1 MDNKFNNMLQE
12 FLKNNNVENMAEA
25 NEKLQE
31 FIKMYNNGEIE
42 YENTPLDDAYE
53 ILEEAQNAKTE
64 KEAIKLAK
72 KAYEKSRECF
82 DAILFQ
88 CDLEENGI
96 RRMKLLDDGLEFEKN
111 RLTKEKYFD
120 KENIGHFYGIFETR
134 PYIRGLVIKAEYLLE
149 EGKLSQAKNIC
160 REVLR
165 LNENDNM
172 GARYLLMAIYA
183 TLEEEND
190 MLKLY
195 KKYPEEDLEMIF
207 PLFAL
212 YYKLGNDKKAKEYL
226 NRIDK
231 CNSNFVKFFY
241 GTIKESKKVELGYY
255 SRGDSSEIFMYLDR
269 YDYLLITMPK
279 LHEYVID
286 NLMKN
291 KKSKNGDQL

>member
-12 FLKNNNVENMAEA
+12 FLKNNNVENIDEA

-31 FIKMYNNGEIE
+31 FIKMYNDGEIE

-72 KAYEKSRECF
+72 KAYEKSKECF

-96 RRMKLLDDGLEFEKN
+96 KRMKLLDDGLEFEKN

-134 PYIRGLVIKAEYLLE
+134 PYIRGLVIKAEYLLQ

-160 REVLR
+160 KEVLR

-226 NRIDK
+226 NRVDK
-231 CNSNFVKFFY
+231 CNSNFVKFFN
-241 GTIKESKKVELGYY
+241 GTIKKSKKVEPGCY

-291 KKSKNGDQL
+291 KKSKNGE

>member
-1 MDNKFNNMLQE
+1 MDNKFNNMINE
-12 FLKNNNVENMAEA
+12 FLANTDAKDEKEL

-72 KAYEKSRECF
+72 KAYEKSKECF

-111 RLTKEKYFD
+111 RLIKEKYFD
-120 KENIGHFYGIFETR
+120 KEKIGHFYGIFETR

-149 EGKLSQAKNIC
+149 EGKISQAENVC

-183 TLEEEND
+183 TLEKEND

-226 NRIDK
+226 NRVDK
-231 CNSNFVKFFY
+231 CNSNFVKFFK
-241 GTIKESKKVELGYY
+241 GTIKESENVNPGYY
-255 SRGDSSEIFMYLDR
+255 SRGDSSEIFMYLER
-269 YDYLLITMPK
+269 YDYLLTTMPR
-279 LHEYVID
+279 LHEYVIE

-291 KKSKNGDQL
+291 KKS

>member
-12 FLKNNNVENMAEA
+12 FLKNNNVENIDEA

-72 KAYEKSRECF
+72 KAYEKSKECF

-96 RRMKLLDDGLEFEKN
+96 KRMKLLDEGLEFEKN

-149 EGKLSQAKNIC
+149 EGKISQAENVC

-183 TLEEEND
+183 TLEKEND

-195 KKYPEEDLEMIF
+195 KKYPEEDLEMMF

-212 YYKLGNDKKAKEYL
+212 YYKLGNDKKAKKYL
-226 NRIDK
+226 NRVDK
-231 CNSNFVKFFY
+231 CNSNFVKFFN
-241 GTIKESKKVELGYY
+241 GTIKESKNVSSGYY
-255 SRGDSSEIFMYLDR
+255 SRGDSSEIFMYLNR

-279 LHEYVID
+279 LHEYVIE
-286 NLMKN
+286 NLMK
-291 KKSKNGDQL
+291 KKK

>member
-12 FLKNNNVENMAEA
+12 FLKNNNIKNIDEA

-31 FIKMYNNGEIE
+31 FIEMYNNGEIE
-42 YENTPLDDAYE
+42 YKNTPLDDAYE
-53 ILEEAQNAKTE
+53 ILEEAQNARNK
-64 KEAIKLAK
+64 KEAIRLAK
-72 KAYEKSRECF
+72 KAYEKSPDCF

-96 RRMKLLDDGLEFEKN
+96 KKMKLLGDGLENEKN

-134 PYIRGLVIKAEYLLE
+134 PYIRGLVVKAEYLLE
-149 EGKLSQAKNIC
+149 EGKLRQAESIC

-172 GARYLLMAIYA
+172 GVRYLLMAIFA

-195 KKYPEEDLEMIF
+195 KKYPEETLEMLF

-212 YYKLGNDKKAKEYL
+212 YYKIGNDKKAKEYL
-226 NRIDK
+226 NRVNK
-231 CNSNFVKFFY
+231 CNSNFVKLFN
-241 GTIKESKKVELGYY
+241 GSIRKNDKVTPGYY
-255 SRGDSSEIFMYLDR
+255 SRGDSSEIFMYLER
-269 YDYLLITMPK
+269 YGYLLITMPR
-279 LHEYVID
+279 LHEYVIE

-291 KKSKNGDQL
+291 KKSHK

>member
-12 FLKNNNVENMAEA
+12 FLKNNNVENIDEA

-53 ILEEAQNAKTE
+53 ILEEAQNARNE

-72 KAYEKSRECF
+72 KAYEKSLECF

-96 RRMKLLDDGLEFEKN
+96 KRMKLLEGGLEVEKN
-111 RLTKEKYFD
+111 RLIKEKYFD

-134 PYIRGLVIKAEYLLE
+134 PYIRGLVVKAEYLLE
-149 EGKLSQAKNIC
+149 EGKLRQAESIC
-160 REVLR
+160 KEVLR

-172 GARYLLMAIYA
+172 GARYLLMAIFA

-195 KKYPEEDLEMIF
+195 KKYPEEDLEMLF

-212 YYKLGNDKKAKEYL
+212 YYKIGNDKKALEYL
-226 NRIDK
+226 NRVNK
-231 CNSNFVKFFY
+231 CNSNFVKFFN
-241 GTIKESKKVELGYY
+241 GTIKESGKVKPGYY
-255 SRGDSSEIFMYLDR
+255 SRGDSSEIFMYLER
-269 YDYLLITMPK
+269 YGYLLITMPR
-279 LHEYVID
+279 LHEYVIE

-291 KKSKNGDQL
+291 KKSHR

>member
-12 FLKNNNVENMAEA
+12 FLKNNNVENIDEA

-31 FIKMYNNGEIE
+31 FIKMYNNREIE

-53 ILEEAQNAKTE
+53 ILEEAQNARTE

-72 KAYEKSRECF
+72 KAYEKSKECF

-149 EGKLSQAKNIC
+149 EGKISQAENVC

-183 TLEEEND
+183 TLEKEND

-231 CNSNFVKFFY
+231 CNSNFVKFFK
-241 GTIKESKKVELGYY
+241 GTIKENKKVEPGYY

-279 LHEYVID
+279 LHEYVIE

-291 KKSKNGDQL
+291 KKSKK

>member
-1 MDNKFNNMLQE
+1 MLQE
-12 FLKNNNVENMAEA
+12 FLKNNNVENIDEA

-53 ILEEAQNAKTE
+53 ILEEAQNARNE

-72 KAYEKSRECF
+72 KAYEKSPECF

-96 RRMKLLDDGLEFEKN
+96 KRMKLLDDGLETEKN
-111 RLTKEKYFD
+111 RLIKEKYFD

-134 PYIRGLVIKAEYLLE
+134 PYIRGLVVKAEYLLE
-149 EGKLSQAKNIC
+149 EGKLRQAESIC
-160 REVLR
+160 KEVLR

-172 GARYLLMAIYA
+172 GARYLLMAIFA

-195 KKYPEEDLEMIF
+195 KKYPEEDLEMLF

-212 YYKLGNDKKAKEYL
+212 YYKIGNDKKAKEYL
-226 NRIDK
+226 NRVNK
-231 CNSNFVKFFY
+231 CNSNFVKIFND
-241 GTIKESKKVELGYY
+241 TIKESDKVKPGYY
-255 SRGDSSEIFMYLDR
+255 SRGDSSEIFMYLER
-269 YDYLLITMPK
+269 YGYLLITMPR
-279 LHEYVID
+279 LHEYVIE

-291 KKSKNGDQL
+291 KKSHK

>member
-1 MDNKFNNMLQE
+1 MDNKFNNMLQD
-12 FLKNNNVENMAEA
+12 FLKNNNVENIDEA

-53 ILEEAQNAKTE
+53 ILEEAQNARNE

-72 KAYEKSRECF
+72 KAYEKSPECF

-96 RRMKLLDDGLEFEKN
+96 KRMKLLEGGLEVEKN
-111 RLTKEKYFD
+111 RLIKEKYFD

-134 PYIRGLVIKAEYLLE
+134 PYIRGLVVKAEYLLE
-149 EGKLSQAKNIC
+149 EGKLRQAESIC
-160 REVLR
+160 KEVLR

-172 GARYLLMAIYA
+172 GVRYLLMAIFA

-195 KKYPEEDLEMIF
+195 KKYPEEDLEMLF

-212 YYKLGNDKKAKEYL
+212 YYKIGNDKKALEYL
-226 NRIDK
+226 NRVNK
-231 CNSNFVKFFY
+231 CNSNFVKFFN
-241 GTIKESKKVELGYY
+241 GTIKESGKVKPGYY
-255 SRGDSSEIFMYLDR
+255 SRGDSSEIFMYLER
-269 YDYLLITMPK
+269 YGYLLITMPR
-279 LHEYVID
+279 LHEYVIE

-291 KKSKNGDQL
+291 KKSHR

>member
-1 MDNKFNNMLQE
+1 MDNKFNNMINE
-12 FLKNNNVENMAEA
+12 FLANTDAKDEKEL

-96 RRMKLLDDGLEFEKN
+96 KRMKLLDDGLEFEKS

-149 EGKLSQAKNIC
+149 EGKISQAENVC

-183 TLEEEND
+183 TLEKEND

-195 KKYPEEDLEMIF
+195 KKYPEEDLEMMF

-226 NRIDK
+226 NRVDK
-231 CNSNFVKFFY
+231 CNSNFVKFFN
-241 GTIKESKKVELGYY
+241 GTIKESKNVSSGYY
-255 SRGDSSEIFMYLDR
+255 SRGDSSEIFMYLNR

-279 LHEYVID
+279 LHEYVIE
-286 NLMKN
+286 NLMK
-291 KKSKNGDQL
+291 KKK

>member
-1 MDNKFNNMLQE
+1 MDNKFNNMINE
-12 FLKNNNVENMAEA
+12 FLANTDAKDEKEL

-31 FIKMYNNGEIE
+31 FMQKYNAGEID
-42 YENTPLDDAYE
+42 YTNTILDDAYE
-53 ILEEAQNAKTE
+53 LLEKAENTKSKTQAIKYA
-64 KEAIKLAK
+64 KEA
-72 KAYEKSRECF
+72 YDMCPNCF

-96 RRMKLLDDGLEFEKN
+96 KRMKLLDDGLEFEKS

-149 EGKLSQAKNIC
+149 EGKISQAENVC

-183 TLEEEND
+183 TLEKEND

-195 KKYPEEDLEMIF
+195 KKYPEEDLEMMF

-226 NRIDK
+226 NRVDK
-231 CNSNFVKFFY
+231 CNSNFVKFFK
-241 GTIKESKKVELGYY
+241 GTIKESKNVSSGYY
-255 SRGDSSEIFMYLDR
+255 SRGDSSEIFMYLNR

-279 LHEYVID
+279 LHEYVIE
-286 NLMKN
+286 NLMK
-291 KKSKNGDQL
+291 KKK

>member
-12 FLKNNNVENMAEA
+12 FLKNNNVENIDEA

-53 ILEEAQNAKTE
+53 ILEEAQNARNE

-72 KAYEKSRECF
+72 KAYEKSPECF

-96 RRMKLLDDGLEFEKN
+96 KRMKLLEGGLEVEKN
-111 RLTKEKYFD
+111 RLIKEKYFD

-134 PYIRGLVIKAEYLLE
+134 PYIRGLVVKAEYLLE
-149 EGKLSQAKNIC
+149 EGKLRQAESIC
-160 REVLR
+160 KEVLR

-172 GARYLLMAIYA
+172 GARYLLMAIFA
-183 TLEEEND
+183 ALEEENEVR
-190 MLKLY
+190 KLHN
-195 KKYPEEDLEMIF
+195 KYPAERIS
-207 PLFAL
+207 
-212 YYKLGNDKKAKEYL
+212 EY
-226 NRIDK
+226 
-231 CNSNFVKFFY
+231 
-241 GTIKESKKVELGYY
+241 IKESGKVNPGYY
-255 SRGDSSEIFMYLDR
+255 SRGDSSEIFMYLER
-269 YDYLLITMPK
+269 YGYLLITMPR
-279 LHEYVID
+279 LHEYVIE

-291 KKSKNGDQL
+291 KKSHR

>member
-1 MDNKFNNMLQE
+1 ML
-12 FLKNNNVENMAEA
+12 
-25 NEKLQE
+25 
-31 FIKMYNNGEIE
+31 Y
-42 YENTPLDDAYE
+42 
-53 ILEEAQNAKTE
+53 
-64 KEAIKLAK
+64 
-72 KAYEKSRECF
+72 
-82 DAILFQ
+82 

-96 RRMKLLDDGLEFEKN
+96 KRMQLLDEGLEFEKN

-226 NRIDK
+226 NRVDK
-231 CNSNFVKFFY
+231 CNPNFVKFFN
-241 GTIKESKKVELGYY
+241 GTIKESKNVSPGYY
-255 SRGDSSEIFMYLDR
+255 SRGDSSEIFMYLER

-279 LHEYVID
+279 LHEYVIE

-291 KKSKNGDQL
+291 KKRKK

>member
-1 MDNKFNNMLQE
+1 MLQE
-12 FLKNNNVENMAEA
+12 FLKNNNIKNINEA

-31 FIKMYNNGEIE
+31 FIEMYNNGEIE
-42 YENTPLDDAYE
+42 YKNTPLDDAYE
-53 ILEEAQNAKTE
+53 ILEEAQNARNK

-72 KAYEKSRECF
+72 KAYEKSPECF

-96 RRMKLLDDGLEFEKN
+96 KKMKLLGDGLETEKN

-120 KENIGHFYGIFETR
+120 QKNIGHFYGIFETR
-134 PYIRGLVIKAEYLLE
+134 PYIRGLVVKAEYLLE
-149 EGKLSQAKNIC
+149 EGKLRQAESIC

-165 LNENDNM
+165 LNENDNK
-172 GARYLLMAIYA
+172 GARYLLMAILA

-195 KKYPEEDLEMIF
+195 KKYPEETLEMLF

-212 YYKLGNDKKAKEYL
+212 YYKIGNDKKAKEYL
-226 NRIDK
+226 NRVNK
-231 CNSNFVKFFY
+231 CNSNFVKLFN
-241 GTIKESKKVELGYY
+241 GSIRKNDKVTPGYY
-255 SRGDSSEIFMYLDR
+255 SRGDSSEIFMYLER
-269 YDYLLITMPK
+269 YGYLLITMPRF
-279 LHEYVID
+279 HEYVIE

-291 KKSKNGDQL
+291 KKSHK

>member
-1 MDNKFNNMLQE
+1 MDNKFNNMINE
-12 FLKNNNVENMAEA
+12 FLANTDAKDEKEL

-111 RLTKEKYFD
+111 RLIKEKYFD

-149 EGKLSQAKNIC
+149 EGKISQAENVC

-183 TLEEEND
+183 TLEKEND

-195 KKYPEEDLEMIF
+195 KKYPEEDLEMMF

-226 NRIDK
+226 NRVDK
-231 CNSNFVKFFY
+231 CNSNFVKFFK
-241 GTIKESKKVELGYY
+241 GTIKESKNVSSGYY
-255 SRGDSSEIFMYLDR
+255 SRGDSSEIFMYLNR

-279 LHEYVID
+279 LHEYVIE
-286 NLMKN
+286 NLMK
-291 KKSKNGDQL
+291 KKK

>member
-12 FLKNNNVENMAEA
+12 FLKNNNVENIDEA

-53 ILEEAQNAKTE
+53 ILEEAQNAKNE

-96 RRMKLLDDGLEFEKN
+96 KRMQLLDEGLEFEKN

-226 NRIDK
+226 NRVDK
-231 CNSNFVKFFY
+231 CNPNFVKFFN
-241 GTIKESKKVELGYY
+241 GTIKENKNVSPGYY
-255 SRGDSSEIFMYLDR
+255 SRGDSSEIFMYLER

-279 LHEYVID
+279 LHEYVIE

-291 KKSKNGDQL
+291 KKSKK

>member
-1 MDNKFNNMLQE
+1 MDNKFNNMINE
-12 FLKNNNVENMAEA
+12 FLANTDAKDEKEL

-72 KAYEKSRECF
+72 KAYEKSKECF

-111 RLTKEKYFD
+111 RLIKEKYFD

-149 EGKLSQAKNIC
+149 EGKISQAENVC

-183 TLEEEND
+183 TLEKEND

-195 KKYPEEDLEMIF
+195 KKYPEEDLEMMF

-226 NRIDK
+226 NRVDK
-231 CNSNFVKFFY
+231 CNSNFVKFFK
-241 GTIKESKKVELGYY
+241 GTIKESKNVSSGYY
-255 SRGDSSEIFMYLDR
+255 SRGDSSEIFMYLNR

-279 LHEYVID
+279 LHEYVIE
-286 NLMKN
+286 NLMK
-291 KKSKNGDQL
+291 KKK